1 MIVRAIREGLGRL
14 IVLGDAL
21 TRPKSIERSPEK
33 QAKINEQ
40 VKDLSLY
47 QFYACPFCIKT
58 RRAVRRLNLPITTRD
73 AQKSGQHRDDLAK
86 FGGAIKVPCLR
97 IERDGED
104 QWLFESND
112 IIAYLEQQFGATA

>member
-21 TRPKSIERSPEK
+21 TRPKSIERTAVA

-58 RRAVRRLNLPITTRD
+58 RRAIHRLNLPIATRD
-73 AQKSGQHRDDLAK
+73 AQKTGQHRDDLSK
-86 FGGAIKVPCLR
+86 FGGKIKVPCLR
-97 IERDGED
+97 IERENKD
-104 QWLFESND
+104 QWLYESND
-112 IIAYLEQQFGATA
+112 IIAYLEEQFGATA